1 MQREKVLKQVTIVS
15 SFKKEDAK
23 KLARDRV
30 WIQDL
35 VILSLPYQ
43 VLDKLISFEILRDP
57 LHGENCL
64 HAALVNNLDELF
76 MKVWDTLR

>member
-1 MQREKVLKQVTIVS
+1 MQREKV
-15 SFKKEDAK
+15 
-23 KLARDRV
+23 ARDRV

-35 VILSLPYQ
+35 AILSLPYQ
-43 VLDKLISFEILRDP
+43 ALDKLISFEILRDP
-57 LHGENCL
+57 LHGETCL